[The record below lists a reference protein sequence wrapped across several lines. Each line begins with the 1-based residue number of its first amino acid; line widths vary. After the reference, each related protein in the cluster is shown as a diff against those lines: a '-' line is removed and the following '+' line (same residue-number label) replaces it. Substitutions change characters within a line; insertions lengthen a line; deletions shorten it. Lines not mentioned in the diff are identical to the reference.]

1 MCVGRHRPE
10 DVLSAVQLSAAAA
23 ERQGKAPG
31 WMWGAELGVSAT
43 PTGWAGPVISCC
55 CRRPRYPAGPGCG
68 GLGVGGCIMGELGV
82 PATSRPRRTPRNPD
96 APLCPRCWGW
106 LCHKGTTRGDGTRG
120 PQAGGHGP
128 GSGHLGAHL
137 QLCVGAWFSHLR
149 RVMGLG
155 WWLRRALV
163 AILENF

>member
-1 MCVGRHRPE
+1 MGGGARGLRNT
-10 DVLSAVQLSAAAA
+10 DGLGGSSYQLLL
-23 ERQGKAPG
+23 QKAKVPRWP
-31 WMWGAELGVSAT
+31 WMWGVGS
-43 PTGWAGPVISCC
+43 
-55 CRRPRYPAGPGCG
+55 G
-68 GLGVGGCIMGELGV
+68 GLHHGELGV

-137 QLCVGAWFSHLR
+137 QLCVGAWFSHLM

-155 WWLRRALV
+155 RWLRRALV